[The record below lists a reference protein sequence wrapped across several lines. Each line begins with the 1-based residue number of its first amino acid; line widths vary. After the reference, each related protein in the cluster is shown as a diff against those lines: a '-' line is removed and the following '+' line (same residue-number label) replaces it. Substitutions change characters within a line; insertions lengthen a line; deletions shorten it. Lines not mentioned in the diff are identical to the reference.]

1 MGLLSTIVAYKVGK
15 RAGRKR
21 AERRARDSAEREGH
35 PDCVNY
41 ASFCENYG
49 SCDGMTCEFDDE
61 YS

>member
-1 MGLLSTIVAYKVGK
+1 MGLLSTIVAYKIGK

-21 AERRARDSAEREGH
+21 AERRAEANNDHEGH

-49 SCDGMTCEFDDE
+49 SCDGMTCEFDDA
-61 YS
+61 